1 MNVLSVKVQD
11 LIGLSTC
18 ASLFICSYQE
28 GCLKVGCWD
37 RDWLSQTL
45 ALNLDFVPCHFH
57 RLSLSFLML
66 ISSLSSVSHTSSMP
80 LQNLLASLSP
90 EPLITLHPWLLPTQT
105 GPRPAWRGHTLT
117 PHAPLPCPL
126 FPGAA
131 IRDTPEA
138 LVSEESMLR
147 TSFLCVL
154 GLYTK
159 RVLCVTLRLVCCILT
174 WLWI

>member
-1 MNVLSVKVQD
+1 MSFLWKLD
-11 LIGLSTC
+11 LIGLGTR
-18 ASLFICSYQE
+18 ARVFICSYQE

-37 RDWLSQTL
+37 RDWLGQTL

-57 RLSLSFLML
+57 RLSLSSLTL
-66 ISSLSSVSHTSSMP
+66 VSSLPSVSDTSSMP
-80 LQNLLASLSP
+80 LRNLLASLSP
-90 EPLITLHPWLLPTQT
+90 EPLITLHPWLLPAQA
-105 GPRPAWRGHTLT
+105 GPRPACQGHNLT
-117 PHAPLPCPL
+117 PPASVPWPL

-131 IRDTPEA
+131 IHDKPEA
-138 LVSEESMLR
+138 LVSEESTLR

-159 RVLCVTLRLVCCILT
+159 RVLCITLRLVYCILS